1 MANSKQNFLGLVKVT
16 GSIANYENIK
26 DKTGKL
32 IFAKVTDGDVT
43 KYIINANGVEYN
55 IATAEVFS
63 ALEARVSSL
72 EQWKDLVD
80 TSIGKLVSKDTE
92 IDASITGLKL

>member
-16 GSIANYENIK
+16 GSIANYNNIA

-63 ALEARVSSL
+63 ALEARVNSL
-72 EQWKDLVD
+72 E
-80 TSIGKLVSKDTE
+80 
-92 IDASITGLKL
+92 